1 MLDQLQNMRRLA
13 LGQLELPSQRF
24 FTPTD
29 AFWHFIGIHHQK
41 VELIECGSGTGYVLE
56 EAARRG
62 LRLRGVDLAS
72 RLGQSSI
79 VEKLD
84 ATQLPWSPTCWPI
97 ICRPDHSGWA
107 TEVLRKA
114 RASHASGWYVGLS
127 RNYTRDLEG
136 LRTQR
141 QVGTFGEDGEKLY
154 WIPPPVIQK
163 QPTRRNRTRKTS
175 LAGADQ

>member
-1 MLDQLQNMRRLA
+1 MVVDQLQTMRRLA
-13 LGQLELPSQRF
+13 LMQTELPAQRF

-29 AFWHFIGIHHQK
+29 AFWHFIGVHHQK

-72 RLGQSSI
+72 RRGQSPL

-84 ATQLPWSPTCWPI
+84 ATQLEWSPTRWPI
-97 ICRPDHSGWA
+97 ICRPDHGGWA
-107 TEVLRKA
+107 TDVLHKA
-114 RASHASGWYVGLS
+114 RASHSHGWYVGLS
-127 RNYTRDLEG
+127 RNYMRDLEG

-141 QVGTFGEDGEKLY
+141 QVGTFGEEGEKMY
-154 WIPPPVIQK
+154 WIRPPVVAK
-163 QPTRRNRTRKTS
+163 QPTRRNRTRKTV
-175 LAGADQ
+175 